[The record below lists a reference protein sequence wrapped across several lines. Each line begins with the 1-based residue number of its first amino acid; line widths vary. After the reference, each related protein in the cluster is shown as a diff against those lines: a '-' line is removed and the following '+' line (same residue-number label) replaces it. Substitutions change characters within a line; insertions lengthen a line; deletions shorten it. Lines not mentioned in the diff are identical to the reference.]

1 MKKTLNFAKFT
12 TIAIALGF
20 ISPTITTHN
29 DPSTSGISEV
39 SFSIVNTAKARDNG
53 NRNRNRN
60 KNTNK
65 NKNRNTNK
73 NSNRNTNRNSNVNVN
88 RNKNSNTNVNVNRNR
103 NRNTNKNVN
112 VNVNNNRRGPRPLT
126 VLAGMAIG
134 TAVVA
139 SAMSPSCTTVIVN
152 GNSYRQCDGTY
163 FQQNGP
169 DYIVVKS
176 PY

>member
-1 MKKTLNFAKFT
+1 MNKTLDFAKFI

-20 ISPTITTHN
+20 ISPTITTQN
-29 DPSTSGISEV
+29 SSESSTAISEV
-39 SFSIVNTAKARDNG
+39 EFSILHTAQAREARKQ
-53 NRNRNRN
+53 NRNRNQNRN
-60 KNTNK
+60 VNK
-65 NKNRNTNK
+65 NKNK
-73 NSNRNTNRNSNVNVN
+73 NVNVN
-88 RNKNSNTNVNVNRNR
+88 SNTNKNTNVNVNRNQ
-103 NRNTNKNVN
+103 NRNVN
-112 VNVNNNRRGPRPLT
+112 VNVNNNRRRGVSPLA

-152 GNSYRQCDGTY
+152 GNSYRKCDGTY
-163 FQQNGP
+163 FQQSGP